1 MCVAYVLLVIFL
13 FKQKTAYEMRISDWS
28 SDVCSSDLWGTTS
41 NVDQADINVSFRMGS
56 VPAKAGCTLYR
67 TSGTTTSAIGGYT
80 SPSNYSPNSLNRITK
95 IGRASCRERVCQY
108 V

>member
-1 MCVAYVLLVIFL
+1 MDR
-13 FKQKTAYEMRISDWS
+13 EGG
-28 SDVCSSDLWGTTS
+28 WGTTS

-80 SPSNYSPNSLNRITK
+80 PPSNYSPNSLNRIT
-95 IGRASCRERVCQY
+95 IRNTASTFDEQGLALVCSMGPKVAITSINRSEERLVGKGC
-108 V
+108 VRT

>member
-1 MCVAYVLLVIFL
+1 MDR
-13 FKQKTAYEMRISDWS
+13 EGG
-28 SDVCSSDLWGTTS
+28 WGTTS

-80 SPSNYSPNSLNRITK
+80 SPSNYSPNSLNRIT
-95 IGRASCRERVCQY
+95 IRNTASTFDEQGLALVCRSEEHTSELQSLMRISYAVFR
-108 V
+108 

>member
-1 MCVAYVLLVIFL
+1 MDR
-13 FKQKTAYEMRISDWS
+13 EGG
-28 SDVCSSDLWGTTS
+28 WGTTS

-80 SPSNYSPNSLNRITK
+80 SPSNYSPNSLNRIT
-95 IGRASCRERVCQY
+95 IRNTASTRSEEHTSDIQSLMRISYAVFCLQKKKK
-108 V
+108 